1 MQVRS
6 WLSVVS
12 VGLVVVP
19 RSVAAQGACE
29 SPWVLEET
37 LRIGSIDGEVT
48 LTWVR
53 DLEVGPDGDIY
64 VSQGWDQSVAV
75 FGADG
80 RPRRTIGRAGSGPG
94 EFGSAPHQLLL
105 RGDTL
110 VVTGRFASHFLTLDG
125 TEVRRVSFRVPVP
138 SEASTFVPGTPLAD
152 GSFLGYRF
160 VSPPIGRFFMA
171 PRVALR
177 RFSATGDV
185 IDTIAVV
192 RQLPAVEIE
201 ALGDEYFDHMAR
213 SHPLADWWSGSGE
226 SWLPVTATKDGSAVV
241 FIGDVRNDG
250 GSASYQLLTIGID
263 GDTLFDR
270 RVAYEPRRITSSE
283 REQVREGF
291 AAALAGD
298 FLGSR
303 GVRPPLARAAR
314 LRQAARRALSFPDSY
329 PPVRQIVT
337 GSDGSIWLLRVS
349 APLPADIWE
358 IHGPDGALEGSVRIS
373 EGRTGPEP
381 WAPRLRIFR
390 ATRDEVWGTT
400 VGDFDVPYLHRYRVD
415 RACP

>member
-1 MQVRS
+1 VQIRR

-19 RSVAAQGACE
+19 GSVTAQGACE
-29 SPWVLEET
+29 AAWVLEET

-53 DLEVGPDGDIY
+53 NLEVGPDGDIY
-64 VSQGWDQSVAV
+64 VSQGWDQSVAA

-110 VVTGRFASHFLTLDG
+110 VVTERFASHFLTLDG

-192 RQLPAVEIE
+192 RQLPAVEID

-213 SHPLADWWSGSGE
+213 SHPLADGWSGSGA
-226 SWLPVTATKDGSAVV
+226 SWLPVTATRDASAVV
-241 FIGDVRNDG
+241 FIGDVRNDRDR
-250 GSASYQLLTIGID
+250 ARFQLLKIGIE
-263 GDTLFDR
+263 GDTLVDR
-270 RVAYEPRRITSSE
+270 RVAYEPPEDIPGYPR
-283 REQVREGF
+283 
-291 AAALAGD
+291 
-298 FLGSR
+298 R
-303 GVRPPLARAAR
+303 GV
-314 LRQAARRALSFPDSY
+314 
-329 PPVRQIVT
+329 
-337 GSDGSIWLLRVS
+337 
-349 APLPADIWE
+349 
-358 IHGPDGALEGSVRIS
+358 
-373 EGRTGPEP
+373 
-381 WAPRLRIFR
+381 
-390 ATRDEVWGTT
+390 
-400 VGDFDVPYLHRYRVD
+400 GDYHR
-415 RACP
+415 